1 MKKLVLLF
9 SILTLSVSVSLAQ
22 SYVSVTDIQF
32 VSAADLANCDDV
44 SAYDGQTVKT
54 VGVVMHDGNL
64 TEVSSGSVNGGYR
77 PGVFILDT
85 AAGGDMGSFAGI
97 EIHGVYQDGS
107 GQNQPVSTIDNLVA
121 GMIIEVTGTVGAYQG
136 QTQLNPSDNSS
147 VKVIGTTSVPKSDT
161 IDLGLLNDKTRTN
174 ILTTGEEWEGS
185 FVTLKDLTVIGVSI
199 FSGNRVSFD
208 VSDADGNQINISD
221 RFVAQKL
228 ASRTLVNPSS
238 PFTAGEFVAP
248 IVGTKFES
256 ISGIIMHSENGCTGS
271 GGRGYELNPF
281 DSTHYKIGDTPPSI
295 TEVTRTPLVPS
306 SMDNVTLSAKI
317 LDFNGTVDKQT
328 LYYSTDLNQ
337 DVTAFTSVAMTL
349 KGGTTDEFEASI
361 PAQAD
366 GQIVRYYITAEDND
380 GNLSYEPFS
389 VNSASKATAFYTVRD
404 GGLTIADLQKVLN
417 VTADRSPYDGQTVT
431 VKGVVTASAKPY
443 DLEEIYI
450 QDKDA
455 KEWAGIRISG
465 NSDLL
470 DLWRTEEVEITG
482 TVAESY
488 GFTTLNVSSVTKTGN
503 TYEIEPVELAVS
515 DSAAIASREIEK
527 YEGMLVKMV
536 NSAGKV
542 VINNPRLNPFGEW
555 TVSNDADAS
564 FANSTKVQT
573 GVKNGNNNS
582 SLWVSVVSN
591 DTLADDGGI
600 MEVAAIEAEKGM
612 TMDAM
617 VGILYYGFGQYAV
630 KPRNNDDLVNFSED
644 LDTTNYADTASSG
657 SVITLNELGV
667 SIYPNPANSVLNF
680 KTSATVKGSLAVLDL
695 QGRELK
701 QVVADQINTTI
712 NVADLNQ
719 GTYVLRFV
727 TTDGVIATSRF
738 VKL

>member
-1 MKKLVLLF
+1 
-9 SILTLSVSVSLAQ
+9 
-22 SYVSVTDIQF
+22 
-32 VSAADLANCDDV
+32 
-44 SAYDGQTVKT
+44 
-54 VGVVMHDGNL
+54 
-64 TEVSSGSVNGGYR
+64 
-77 PGVFILDT
+77 
-85 AAGGDMGSFAGI
+85 MG
-97 EIHGVYQDGS
+97 
-107 GQNQPVSTIDNLVA
+107 
-121 GMIIEVTGTVGAYQG
+121 
-136 QTQLNPSDNSS
+136 
-147 VKVIGTTSVPKSDT
+147 
-161 IDLGLLNDKTRTN
+161 
-174 ILTTGEEWEGS
+174 
-185 FVTLKDLTVIGVSI
+185 
-199 FSGNRVSFD
+199 
-208 VSDADGNQINISD
+208 
-221 RFVAQKL
+221 
-228 ASRTLVNPSS
+228 
-238 PFTAGEFVAP
+238 
-248 IVGTKFES
+248 
-256 ISGIIMHSENGCTGS
+256 
-271 GGRGYELNPF
+271 
-281 DSTHYKIGDTPPSI
+281 
-295 TEVTRTPLVPS
+295 
-306 SMDNVTLSAKI
+306 
-317 LDFNGTVDKQT
+317 
-328 LYYSTDLNQ
+328 
-337 DVTAFTSVAMTL
+337 
-349 KGGTTDEFEASI
+349 
-361 PAQAD
+361 
-366 GQIVRYYITAEDND
+366 RY
-380 GNLSYEPFS
+380 
-389 VNSASKATAFYTVRD
+389 
-404 GGLTIADLQKVLN
+404 
-417 VTADRSPYDGQTVT
+417 
-431 VKGVVTASAKPY
+431 
-443 DLEEIYI
+443 
-450 QDKDA
+450 
-455 KEWAGIRISG
+455 RISG